1 LINITINWTQV
12 VKPELYSREEI
23 MRKPKVAVMCAVLF
37 AMFFVLCLTPA
48 FSQDVEGSK
57 DHPMFTRLP
66 NYYID
71 TYEENEFDAY
81 DGFVD
86 SSGNYKTVEGRKF
99 HINYHFKEGTEYL
112 SEAQIKGNYREA
124 FKKIGGVVEYE
135 DSYNVHM
142 SLDKGGKV
150 TWVHIH
156 PWNGGQGIEL
166 YIIEEKAMVQY
177 VVADADTLAKE
188 ISLTGKVAVYGILF
202 DTGKAVVKPD
212 SKPALEEI
220 AKLLKKDTGL
230 NIYVV
235 GHTDSV
241 GSFDSNMSLSMARA
255 EAVVDVLVKEYKIDS
270 GRLKAHG
277 VGPLVPASTNRSK
290 DGRVVNRRVELVE
303 Q

>member
-1 LINITINWTQV
+1 
-12 VKPELYSREEI
+12 
-23 MRKPKVAVMCAVLF
+23 MRKPKVAVMCAVYF
-37 AMFFVLCLTPA
+37 AMFLVLCLPPA
-48 FSQDVEGSK
+48 FAQDVEGSK

-71 TYEENEFDAY
+71 NYEENEFDAY

-99 HINYHFKEGTEYL
+99 HINYHFKEGTKYL

-124 FKKIGGVVEYE
+124 FKKIGGVVQYE

-150 TWVHIH
+150 TWVLVH

-166 YIIEEKAMVQY
+166 YIVEEKAMEQY
-177 VVADADTLAKE
+177 VVADADALAKE
-188 ISLTGKVAVYGILF
+188 ISLTGKAAVYGIHF

-220 AKLLKKDTGL
+220 GKLLKEETSLK
-230 NIYVV
+230 IYVV

-241 GSFDSNMSLSMARA
+241 GAFDSNMSLSMARA
-255 EAVVDVLVKEYKIDS
+255 EAVVDVLVKEYGVDP

-277 VGPLVPASTNRSK
+277 VGPLVPASTNRSE
-290 DGRVVNRRVELVE
+290 DGQAVNRRVELVE